1 MRLVHFKSKKAK
13 LFWNNRDITH
23 LFRDANKKLERVT
36 FAWQARSGEIF
47 QVVARSPDSSLPK
60 GRSQF
65 EFYIDGISFAQLPLP
80 SDLGTE
86 TSGQEIPLV
95 PSTRSNEDRQDY
107 AGPLH
112 SRSLSSLGNGSSPV
126 SVDPPETP
134 REPQHLPGNLDFRL
148 AMVGLSP
155 STDEVVDE
163 LQSDLYSS
171 TIDTLRTR
179 ITECIPQTEEMVSR
193 AIMNAFFSDDDSL
206 QSQESFSE
214 DSTEHFFE
222 HSMQL
227 EADAVVQAYEW
238 VNQSGRGIPDVTER
252 LDFLQK
258 QIDSV
263 MAEIRRG
270 RLSAGDACQHL
281 ISVAC
286 VLGLEV
292 NPTSENTTILLVGL
306 DPRATEEDLS
316 AKLKV
321 YGEIATASASET
333 AGYGLCR
340 YCYPASVGLATEAS
354 ARAEIVIQGRTT
366 QALSLST
373 VASVS
378 AKSLESRSS
387 PLQQEALS
395 FDDPDDDFSFGSQC
409 DGSLGQMSPIRDVVT
424 ATFVMQPEK
433 SGCLDDGTMEQLMIK
448 SPDACSNNRDR
459 STVSTLD
466 SDSETGLYGS
476 VRYE

>member
-1 MRLVHFKSKKAK
+1 M
-13 LFWNNRDITH
+13 I
-23 LFRDANKKLERVT
+23 
-36 FAWQARSGEIF
+36 
-47 QVVARSPDSSLPK
+47 ARSPDGSLPQ

-86 TSGQEIPLV
+86 TSGHEIPLV
-95 PSTRSNEDRQDY
+95 SSFRSNEDRQDY
-107 AGPLH
+107 AEALH
-112 SRSLSSLGNGSSPV
+112 SRSSSNVGNGSSPV
-126 SVDPPETP
+126 SVDAPETP
-134 REPQHLPGNLDFRL
+134 TEPQHQPGNLDFRL

-155 STDEVVDE
+155 STNEVVDE
-163 LQSDLYSS
+163 LQSDLYSP

-206 QSQESFSE
+206 ESQESFSE
-214 DSTEHFFE
+214 DSTDHFFE

-227 EADAVVQAYEW
+227 EADAVARAYEW
-238 VNQSGRGIPDVTER
+238 VNSTDRGIPDVTKR

-263 MAEIRRG
+263 MAEIRRN

-306 DPRATEEDLS
+306 DPRAAEEDLS
-316 AKLKV
+316 AKLKM
-321 YGEIATASASET
+321 YGEIATAAASET
-333 AGYGLCR
+333 VGYGLCR

-354 ARAEIVIQGRTT
+354 ARAEIVIQGRAT

-387 PLQQEALS
+387 PLQEALS
-395 FDDPDDDFSFGSQC
+395 FDDQDDDFSFESQC
-409 DGSLGQMSPIRDVVT
+409 GGSLGQVSPMRNIVS

-433 SGCLDDGTMEQLMIK
+433 SGCLDDGNMEQLMIK
-448 SPDACSNNRDR
+448 SPDGCSNNRDR

-476 VRYE
+476 VRIE